1 MAVRNFLGVFG
12 HVALDHILTVPNL
25 PRPETSVR
33 VTDRNTYF
41 GGTGGNVARCAARLG
56 VRTALASFVGEDF
69 PEDYRQALKGDGVD
83 LEDLRVVP
91 GTSTPTAWIFT
102 DPHGNQSTVIDQG
115 PMWEAHRR
123 PLPEHTVRSAQ
134 LVHLG
139 TGRPAYHER
148 VARLAVELGKTI
160 AFDPSQEI
168 SYAYSRA
175 SFLRLL
181 RKASLFFGNEAE
193 VRQALRY
200 AGLRS
205 PRQLLRYVNQVVVT
219 RGRQGSL
226 VVTRADGAHPIP
238 RVRIRRVRDVTG
250 AGDAYRA
257 GYYAGIARGYDP
269 VRCGILG
276 SVAASFVV
284 EARGTQTRLPGWDA
298 LVARARRIGE
308 F

>member
-12 HVALDHILTVPNL
+12 HVVLDHILSVPNL
-25 PRPETSVR
+25 PRAEASVR

-41 GGTGGNVARCAARLG
+41 GGTGGNVARGAARLG

-69 PEDYRQALKGDGVD
+69 PAAYRQALERDGVD
-83 LEDLRVVP
+83 LADLRAIR
-91 GTSTPTAWIFT
+91 GAATPTAWIFT
-102 DPHGNQSTVIDQG
+102 DPHGNQTTVIDQG
-115 PMWEAHRR
+115 PMWDAARR

-139 TGRPAYHER
+139 TGRPEYHER
-148 VARLAVELGKTI
+148 VARLAARLGKTI

-181 RKASLFFGNEAE
+181 RIADLFFGNEAE
-193 VRQALRY
+193 VALALRY
-200 AGLRS
+200 TRLRS
-205 PRQLLRYVNQVVVT
+205 PRQLLRYVDQVVVT
-219 RGRQGSL
+219 RGRRGSL
-226 VVTRADGAHPIP
+226 VVTRQDGEHAIP
-238 RVRIRRVRDVTG
+238 RIRIRRVLDVTG

-257 GYYAGIARGYDP
+257 GFYAGIARGYDP
-269 VRCGILG
+269 VRCGVLG
-276 SVAASFVV
+276 STAASFVV
-284 EARGTQTRLPGWDA
+284 EARGTQTRLPAWDR
-298 LVARARRIGE
+298 LVARARRAGD

>member
-1 MAVRNFLGVFG
+1 MAVTNFLGVFG
-12 HVALDHILTVPNL
+12 HVVLDHIISVPNL
-25 PRPETSVR
+25 PRPDTSIR

-56 VRTALASFVGEDF
+56 VRTALASFVGQDF
-69 PEDYRQALKGDGVD
+69 PAAYHEALERDGVD
-83 LEDLRVVP
+83 LTDLRVVR
-91 GTSTPTAWIFT
+91 GASMPTAWIFT
-102 DPHGNQSTVIDQG
+102 DPNGKQTTVIDQG
-115 PMWEAHRR
+115 PMWDAHRR
-123 PLPEHTVRSAQ
+123 PVPEHTVRSAQ

-148 VARLAVELGKTI
+148 VARLAARLGKTI

-181 RKASLFFGNEAE
+181 RLAQLFFGNEAE
-193 VRQALRY
+193 VGLALRY

-205 PRQLLRYVNQVVVT
+205 PQQLLRYVDQVVVT
-219 RGRQGSL
+219 RGRRGSL
-226 VVTRADGAHPIP
+226 VVTREDGIHAIP
-238 RVRIRRVRDVTG
+238 RVRIRRVLDVTG

-257 GYYAGIARGYDP
+257 GFYAGLARGYDP

-284 EARGTQTRLPGWDA
+284 EARGTQTRLPAWEG
-298 LVARARRIGE
+298 LVARARRTGE

>member
-1 MAVRNFLGVFG
+1 MAVKNFLGVFG
-12 HVALDHILTVPNL
+12 HVVLDHILSVPNL
-25 PRPETSVR
+25 PHPNTSVR

-56 VRTALASFVGEDF
+56 VRTALASFVGQDF
-69 PEDYRQALKGDGVD
+69 PAAYREALEKDGVD
-83 LEDLRVVP
+83 LTDLRVVQ
-91 GTSTPTAWIFT
+91 GASMPTAWIFT
-102 DPHGNQSTVIDQG
+102 DPTGNQATVIDQG
-115 PMWEAHRR
+115 PMWDAHRR

-148 VARLAVELGKTI
+148 VAGLAARLGKTI

-181 RKASLFFGNEAE
+181 RRAHLFFGNEAE
-193 VRQALRY
+193 VALALRY
-200 AGLRS
+200 AGLRN
-205 PRQLLRYVNQVVVT
+205 PRQLLRYVDQVVVT
-219 RGRQGSL
+219 RGRSGSL
-226 VVTRADGAHPIP
+226 VVTRADGVHAIP

-257 GYYAGIARGYDP
+257 GFYAGLARGYDP

-276 SVAASFVV
+276 SAAASFVV
-284 EARGTQTRLPGWDA
+284 EARGTQTRIPAWDG